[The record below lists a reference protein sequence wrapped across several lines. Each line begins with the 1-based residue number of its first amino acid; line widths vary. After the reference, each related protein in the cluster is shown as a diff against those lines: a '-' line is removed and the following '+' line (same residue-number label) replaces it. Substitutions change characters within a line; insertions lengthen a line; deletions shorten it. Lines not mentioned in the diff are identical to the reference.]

1 MKLRTRVAA
10 FALGTAMAVS
20 LAACGG
26 GTASK
31 EDATEKIRAASEKV
45 NAVESMEATMLMEM
59 DMSVMGQSVESDTTA
74 TMSCFSDPIKLKMD
88 MTTNMGE
95 LGAMSMSMY
104 AQAEGSQCT
113 TYLYDGTSWIVDTVD
128 VGDVE
133 QYDAQQSMDL
143 YLKSGTEYASLG
155 TETVNGVTADKY
167 SGIIRGDAL
176 EEVIRNSGASSSLET
191 SLGGGLTL
199 GDLYSDL
206 GDMPITV
213 WIDQETG
220 YPVRYYMDMT
230 DVMQSMMTKM
240 LSGMGIEGEGLMTIS
255 KLEITMDCYNFNA
268 AADFTIPADALSA

>member
-1 MKLRTRVAA
+1 MKLRTRAA
-10 FALGTAMAVS
+10 VMVLGGLMALSMT
-20 LAACGG
+20 ACGG
-26 GTASK
+26 TSK
-31 EDATEKIRAASEKV
+31 VDAQVKIQAAV
-45 NAVESMEATMLMEM
+45 DRINAVESMEATMLMEM

-230 DVMQSMMTKM
+230 DVMQSMMIKM

>member
-1 MKLRTRVAA
+1 MKLGTRAA
-10 FALGTAMAVS
+10 ALVLGGL
-20 LAACGG
+20 LALSVTACGG
-26 GTASK
+26 GTSK
-31 EDATEKIRAASEKV
+31 LDAAQKIQAASEKV
-45 NAVESMEATMLMEM
+45 NALESMEATMFMEM
-59 DMSVMGQSVESDTTA
+59 DMSVMGQNMESDTTA
-74 TMSCFSDPIKLKMD
+74 TMACFNDPIKLKMD
-88 MTTNMGE
+88 MTTSMGE
-95 LGAMSMSMY
+95 LGSMSMSMY

-113 TYLYDGTSWIVDTVD
+113 TYLYDGTNWIVDTVD

-155 TETVNGVTADKY
+155 TETINGVTADKY

-176 EEVIRNSGASSSLET
+176 EEVIKNSGASSSLET
-191 SLGGGLTL
+191 SLGDGLTL

-206 GDMPITV
+206 GDMPVTV

-220 YPVRYYMDMT
+220 YPVRYYMDMS

-240 LSGMGIEGEGLMTIS
+240 LSGMGIEGEGLMTID

-268 AADFTIPADALSA
+268 ATDFTIPADALSA

>member
-1 MKLRTRVAA
+1 MKLRTRAA
-10 FALGTAMAVS
+10 VMVLGGLMALSMT
-20 LAACGG
+20 ACGG
-26 GTASK
+26 TSK
-31 EDATEKIRAASEKV
+31 VDAQVKIQAAV
-45 NAVESMEATMLMEM
+45 DRINAVESMEATMLMEM